1 MTAAE
6 PAGKNIRPGGS
17 AAQWR
22 ELDLAGQDRKT
33 IIKDLIEQGKA
44 KGKLTTKEIN
54 DALEELDYDV
64 EQMDKL
70 YDTLENNN
78 IELVEDFI
86 PDVSIEKGSGE
97 DL

>member
-6 PAGKNIRPGGS
+6 PAEKNIRPGGS

-44 KGKLTTKEIN
+44 KGKLTTK
-54 DALEELDYDV
+54 
-64 EQMDKL
+64 
-70 YDTLENNN
+70 
-78 IELVEDFI
+78 
-86 PDVSIEKGSGE
+86 
-97 DL
+97 